1 MKKLTRVVSAVLP
14 RSIKERIR
22 TIAGL
27 AISRVPGDV
36 AIEMLGFKHGTDK
49 LGNGYLPYYATHF
62 SPLRTKKLNLLEI
75 GVGGYRDPKKGG
87 ESLRLWQDYFRI
99 GQIYGIDIHDK
110 SALANKRIKIFQGSQ
125 DDPSFLEAVAG
136 KIGGIDIIIDDGSH
150 INKHII
156 TSFNTLF
163 THLNPEGI
171 YVIEDINTSYL
182 PSQGG
187 SFTNLCSESTSI
199 GMVKC
204 LIDSLHY
211 QYIPGRTP
219 MPLDGQIT
227 SIHCYPQIVFIKKG
241 ENKHIL
247 SSREAAELKS
257 ELEKAARSS
266 PAQRQ

>member
-1 MKKLTRVVSAVLP
+1 MKKLTRVVSDLLP
-14 RSIKERIR
+14 RSIKERVR
-22 TIAGL
+22 RIAGL
-27 AISRVPGDV
+27 AISAMPGDV
-36 AIEMLGFKHGTDK
+36 DIEVLGFKHGTDK
-49 LGNGYLPYYATHF
+49 LGHGYLPYYHTHF
-62 SPLRTKKLNLLEI
+62 SPLRTKKLNILEI
-75 GVGGYRDPKKGG
+75 GVGGYGDPKKGG
-87 ESLRLWQDYFRI
+87 ESLRLWQEYFRK

-110 SALANKRIKIFQGSQ
+110 SPHADKRIRTFQGSQ
-125 DDPSFLEAVAG
+125 DDPSFLETVAS
-136 KIGGIDIIIDDGSH
+136 KIGDIDIIIDDGSH

-163 THLNPEGI
+163 THLNPEGF
-171 YVIEDINTSYL
+171 YVIEDIHTSYL

-187 SFTNLCSESTSI
+187 SFTNLSSESTAI

-219 MPLDGQIT
+219 TPLDGQIT

-247 SSREAAELKS
+247 SSRETAGLKS
-257 ELEKAARSS
+257 ALEKAAR
-266 PAQRQ
+266 

>member
-14 RSIKERIR
+14 RPIKERVRRI
-22 TIAGL
+22 IGL
-27 AISRVPGDV
+27 AISTVPGDV
-36 AIEMLGFKHGTDK
+36 SIETLGFKHGTDK
-49 LGNGYLPYYATHF
+49 LGHGYLPYYATHF
-62 SPLRTKKLNLLEI
+62 SPLRTKKLNILEI

-87 ESLRLWQDYFRI
+87 ESLRLWQEYFRN

-110 SALANKRIKIFQGSQ
+110 SPHAAKRIKTFQGSQ
-125 DDPSFLEAVAG
+125 DDPSFLEAVAT
-136 KIGGIDIIIDDGSH
+136 KIGDLDIIIDDGSH
-150 INKHII
+150 INNHII

-163 THLNPEGI
+163 AHLKPEGI

-187 SFTNLCSESTSI
+187 SFTNLSSESTAI
-199 GMVKC
+199 GMVKR

-219 MPLDGQIT
+219 TPLDGQIT

-257 ELEKAARSS
+257 ALGKAAR
-266 PAQRQ
+266 